1 MDRRSFLRNLG
12 LVAGAGSVSMALG
25 NIPIRAFSRSFL
37 NIQAVNG
44 KVIVLLQLSGGNDG
58 LNTIIPVEDS
68 LYYNARPSLGIR
80 KEDAIHLNNLTGMHP
95 SLQPLKALYDEGMV
109 AVLQNVG
116 YASPDRSHFRATD
129 IWLSASDSNVVIDDG
144 WVGRYLAKVLPD
156 HNQINSEHP
165 MAIQIGSTQS
175 ALLECTCQGTMG
187 ISFESPNQFYQLIN
201 GSTADN
207 DPPPNTV
214 AGNQLKYIKEI
225 AALSIRYAQII
236 KEKADLVENKATY
249 PNTRLAR
256 QLAIVAELIAGGL
269 ETPVYLTSIG
279 GFDTHANQAGS
290 HANLLTTVAQAIEA
304 FQADL
309 KLLGIEDRVVLM
321 TFSEFGRRVNQNGSG
336 GTDHGTAA
344 PLFVIGRNV
353 YGGVYGNNPDL
364 TDLDNSGDIKYKYDF
379 RQLYATLL
387 TQQLGMPINR
397 MPDVLMRDF
406 ETLPL
411 ISENA
416 GNLSGPSVFHLEQ
429 NYPNPFNP
437 STTISY
443 YLRIPQAVRLDVF
456 SSAGDK
462 VATLV
467 NAYQET
473 GSYDVIF
480 DASRYSS
487 GVYFARLDAGLTS
500 KTIKMVLVK

>member
-12 LVAGAGSVSMALG
+12 LVAGAGTVSMALG
-25 NIPIRAFSRSFL
+25 NIPLRAFSRSFM

-58 LNTIIPVEDS
+58 LNTIIPFEDS

-80 KEDAIHLNNLTGMHP
+80 KEDVIKLNNLTGMHP

-109 AVLQNVG
+109 AILQSVG

-156 HNQINSEHP
+156 HNPINSEHP

-207 DPPPNTV
+207 DPPPDTI

-236 KEKADLVENKATY
+236 KEKADSVENKATY

-304 FQADL
+304 FQTDL
-309 KLLGIEDRVVLM
+309 RLLGIEDRVVLM

-364 TDLDNSGDIKYKYDF
+364 TDLDNSGDIKYRYDF

-387 TQQLGMPINR
+387 TQQLGMPIDR
-397 MPDVLMRDF
+397 MPDVLMKDF

-411 ISENA
+411 ISEKA
-416 GNLSGPSVFHLEQ
+416 GNLTGPSVFHLEQ

-437 STTISY
+437 TTTISY
-443 YLRIPQAVRLDVF
+443 YLRIPQAVRIDVF

-462 VATLV
+462 VTTLV

-473 GSYDVIF
+473 GSYEVQF
-480 DASRYSS
+480 DGSKYSS
-487 GVYFARLDAGLTS
+487 GVYFARLDTGATS
-500 KTIKMVLVK
+500 KTIKMMLIK

>member
-12 LVAGAGSVSMALG
+12 MIAGAGTVSMALG

-58 LNTIIPVEDS
+58 LNTIIPFEDS
-68 LYYNARPSLGIR
+68 LYYNARPSLGIK
-80 KEDAIHLNNLTGMHP
+80 KEDAIKLNYLTGMHP
-95 SLQPLKALYDEGMV
+95 GLQPLKELYDNGMV
-109 AVLQNVG
+109 AVVQNVG

-129 IWLSASDSNVVIDDG
+129 IWLSASDSNVVVDDG

-156 HNQINSEHP
+156 HNPINPEHP
-165 MAIQIGSTQS
+165 LAIQIGSTQS

-207 DPPPNTV
+207 DPPPDTV
-214 AGNQLKYIKEI
+214 AGNQLKYIKEV
-225 AALSIRYAQII
+225 AALSIRYAQVI
-236 KEKADLVENKATY
+236 KEKADSVENKATY
-249 PNTRLAR
+249 PDTRLGR

-290 HANLLTTVAQAIEA
+290 HANLLTGIAQAIEA
-304 FQADL
+304 FQTDL
-309 KLLGIEDRVVLM
+309 QLLGIADKVVLM

-353 YGGVYGNNPDL
+353 YGGVYGANPDL
-364 TDLDNSGDIKYKYDF
+364 SDLDNSGDIKYTHDF

-397 MPDVLMRDF
+397 MPDVLFKDF

-416 GNLSGPSVFHLEQ
+416 GSMTGPTAFQLEQ

-443 YLRIPQAVRLDVF
+443 YLRIPQAVKLEVY
-456 SSAGDK
+456 STAGDK
-462 VATLV
+462 VSTLV
-467 NAYQET
+467 NQYQEV
-473 GSYDVIF
+473 GSYNVQF
-480 DASRYSS
+480 DGSKYPS
-487 GVYFARLDAGLTS
+487 GVYFARLDTGVYRS
-500 KTIKMVLVK
+500 TIKMVLVK

>member
-12 LVAGAGSVSMALG
+12 LVAGVGTVSMVLG

-58 LNTIIPVEDS
+58 LNTVIPIEDG
-68 LYYNARPSLGIR
+68 LYYSVRPSLGIK
-80 KEDAIHLNNLTGMHP
+80 KEDAIHLNYLTGMHP
-95 SLQPLKALYDEGMV
+95 SLQPLKSLYDDGMM
-109 AVLQNVG
+109 AVVQNVG
-116 YASPDRSHFRATD
+116 YESPNRSHFRSTD
-129 IWLSASDSNVVIDDG
+129 IWLSASDSNVIIDDG

-156 HNQINSEHP
+156 HNPINSEHP

-175 ALLECTCQGTMG
+175 ALLECTCQGSMG
-187 ISFESPNQFYQLIN
+187 ISFESPNQFYQLIS

-207 DPPPNTV
+207 DPPPDTI
-214 AGNQLKYIKEI
+214 AGKQLKYIKEV
-225 AALSIRYAQII
+225 AALSIRYAQVI

-249 PNTRLAR
+249 PNTRLGR

-279 GFDTHANQAGS
+279 GFDTHANQANS
-290 HANLLTTVAQAIEA
+290 HTNLLTGVAEAIAA
-304 FQADL
+304 FQSDL

-321 TFSEFGRRVNQNGSG
+321 TFSEFGRRLEQNGSA

-353 YGGVYGNNPDL
+353 YGGIYGPNPDL
-364 TDLDNSGDIKYKYDF
+364 SDLDNNGDIKYKYDF
-379 RQLYATLL
+379 RQLYASLL
-387 TQQLGMPINR
+387 TQQLGMPVDR
-397 MPDVLMRDF
+397 MPDVLMKNF

-411 ISENA
+411 ISEQA
-416 GNLSGPSVFHLEQ
+416 GNLTGPSVFHLEQ

-437 STTISY
+437 STTINY
-443 YLRIPQAVRLDVF
+443 YLRIPQSVKLEVF
-456 SSAGDK
+456 SAAGDK

-467 NAYQET
+467 NAYQEV
-473 GSYDVIF
+473 GNYDVQF
-480 DASRYSS
+480 DGRSYSS
-487 GVYFARLDAGLTS
+487 GVYFARLDVGVSS
-500 KTIKMVLVK
+500 KTIKMMLIK

>member
-12 LVAGAGSVSMALG
+12 LVAGAGTVSMALG
-25 NIPIRAFSRSFL
+25 NIPLRAFSRSFM

-58 LNTIIPVEDS
+58 LNTIIPFEDS

-80 KEDAIHLNNLTGMHP
+80 KEDVIKLNNLTGMHP

-109 AVLQNVG
+109 AILQNVG

-129 IWLSASDSNVVIDDG
+129 IWLSASDSNVVVDDG

-156 HNQINSEHP
+156 HNPINSEHP

-207 DPPPNTV
+207 DPPPDTI

-236 KEKADLVENKATY
+236 KEKADSVENKATY

-290 HANLLTTVAQAIEA
+290 HANLWTTVAQAIEA
-304 FQADL
+304 FQTDL
-309 KLLGIEDRVVLM
+309 RLLGIEDRVVLM

-364 TDLDNSGDIKYKYDF
+364 TDLDNSGDIKYRYDF

-387 TQQLGMPINR
+387 TQQLGMPIDR

-411 ISENA
+411 ISEKA
-416 GNLSGPSVFHLEQ
+416 GNLTGPSVFHLEQ

-437 STTISY
+437 TTTISY
-443 YLRIPQAVRLDVF
+443 YLRIPQAVRIDVF
-456 SSAGDK
+456 SSAGDR
-462 VATLV
+462 VTTLV

-473 GSYDVIF
+473 GSYEVQF
-480 DASRYSS
+480 DGSKYSS
-487 GVYFARLDAGLTS
+487 GVYFARLDTGATS
-500 KTIKMVLVK
+500 KTIKMMLIK

>member
-1 MDRRSFLRNLG
+1 
-12 LVAGAGSVSMALG
+12 
-25 NIPIRAFSRSFL
+25 
-37 NIQAVNG
+37 
-44 KVIVLLQLSGGNDG
+44 
-58 LNTIIPVEDS
+58 
-68 LYYNARPSLGIR
+68 
-80 KEDAIHLNNLTGMHP
+80 
-95 SLQPLKALYDEGMV
+95 
-109 AVLQNVG
+109 
-116 YASPDRSHFRATD
+116 
-129 IWLSASDSNVVIDDG
+129 
-144 WVGRYLAKVLPD
+144 
-156 HNQINSEHP
+156 
-165 MAIQIGSTQS
+165 
-175 ALLECTCQGTMG
+175 MG

-207 DPPPNTV
+207 DPPPDTI

-236 KEKADLVENKATY
+236 KEKADSVENKATY

-304 FQADL
+304 FQTDL
-309 KLLGIEDRVVLM
+309 RLLGIEDKVVLM

-364 TDLDNSGDIKYKYDF
+364 TDLDNGGDIKYRYDF

-387 TQQLGMPINR
+387 TQQLGMPIDR

-411 ISENA
+411 ISEKA

-437 STTISY
+437 TTTISY
-443 YLRIPQAVRLDVF
+443 YLRIPQAVRIDVF

-462 VATLV
+462 VTTLV

-473 GSYDVIF
+473 GSYEVQF
-480 DASRYSS
+480 DGSKYSS
-487 GVYFARLDAGLTS
+487 GVYFARLDTGATS
-500 KTIKMVLVK
+500 KTIKMMLIK

>member
-12 LVAGAGSVSMALG
+12 VLAGAGTVSMALG
-25 NIPIRAFSRSFL
+25 NIPLRAFSRSFL
-37 NIQAVNG
+37 NIQAING

-58 LNTIIPVEDS
+58 LNTIIPFEDS
-68 LYYNARPSLGIR
+68 IYYNKRPSLGIK
-80 KEDAIHLNNLTGMHP
+80 KEEAIKLNNLTGMHQ
-95 SLQPLKALYDEGMV
+95 SLQPLKALYDDGMM
-109 AVLQNVG
+109 AVVQNVG
-116 YASPDRSHFRATD
+116 YDSPNRSHFRSTD

-156 HNQINSEHP
+156 HNPINPDHP

-207 DPPPNTV
+207 DPPPDTV

-225 AALSIRYAQII
+225 AALSIRYAEVI
-236 KEKADLVENKATY
+236 KEKADSVVNLATY
-249 PNTRLAR
+249 PDTRLGR

-269 ETPVYLTSIG
+269 ETPVYLTSLG
-279 GFDTHANQAGS
+279 GFDTHANQATS
-290 HANLLTTVAQAIEA
+290 HANLLTGVAQSIEA
-304 FQADL
+304 FQTDL
-309 KLLGIEDRVVLM
+309 KLLGIADKVVLM
-321 TFSEFGRRVNQNGSG
+321 TFSEFGRRVNQNGSA

-353 YGGVYGNNPDL
+353 NGGIYGANPDL
-364 TDLDNSGDIKYKYDF
+364 TDLDNSGDIKHKYDF

-387 TQQLGMPINR
+387 TQQLGMPADR
-397 MPDVLMRDF
+397 MQDVLMKNFDS
-406 ETLPL
+406 LPL
-411 ISENA
+411 ISEKSA
-416 GNLSGPSVFHLEQ
+416 SQLGPSAFQLEQ

-437 STTISY
+437 STTIN
-443 YLRIPQAVRLDVF
+443 YLLRAPQAVKLDVF
-456 SSAGDK
+456 TTAGDR

-467 NAYQET
+467 NEYQDV
-473 GSYDVIF
+473 GSYNVQF
-480 DASRYSS
+480 DGSGLSS
-487 GVYFARLDAGLTS
+487 GVYFAQLNSGAYQQ
-500 KTIKMVLVK
+500 TIKMMLLK